1 MHDLVSGVK
10 AVSQGAESIGQGEWY
25 RKHGMGSHL
34 FPGEDDLSMAPEDT
48 SAGVH
53 VFWSAS
59 CAALAQLLRMSWFRG
74 WPSECSRLKLASYYG
89 VVLLGT
95 FDSL

>member
-59 CAALAQLLRMSWFRG
+59 CAALAHVMVQRLAVGMLQVETRMLLRSSTRH
-74 WPSECSRLKLASYYG
+74 
-89 VVLLGT
+89 V
-95 FDSL
+95 